1 MVEFYR
7 RFVVAVSAG
16 DTDDMGVL
24 AVSRVS
30 AVPGRAVHLGWQDR
44 CYGAPVSS
52 AVFEEQHL
60 PSAGVAGPVVA
71 LFVSTQAVSDL
82 GHLNLS
88 DEFQALG

>member
-44 CYGAPVSS
+44 CYGAPVVD
-52 AVFEEQHL
+52 A
-60 PSAGVAGPVVA
+60 A
-71 LFVSTQAVSDL
+71 
-82 GHLNLS
+82 
-88 DEFQALG
+88 